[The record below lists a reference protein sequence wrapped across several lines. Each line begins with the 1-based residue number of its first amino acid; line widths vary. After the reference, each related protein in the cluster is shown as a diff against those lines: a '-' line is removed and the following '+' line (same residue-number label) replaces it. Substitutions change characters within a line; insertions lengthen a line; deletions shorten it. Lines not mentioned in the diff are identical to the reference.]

1 MSLLVYCRALNDVL
15 LLTDKA
21 IFLLSKTQN
30 LSAFTGFLNYKSTPA
45 DEIRFQFTLYERLTC
60 VPKCELLPMS
70 RQQG

>member
-30 LSAFTGFLNYKSTPA
+30 LSAFTGFLNYKSIPA
-45 DEIRFQFTLYERLTC
+45 DEIRFQFTWCKRLTC
-60 VPKCELLPMS
+60 VPKSELLPMS